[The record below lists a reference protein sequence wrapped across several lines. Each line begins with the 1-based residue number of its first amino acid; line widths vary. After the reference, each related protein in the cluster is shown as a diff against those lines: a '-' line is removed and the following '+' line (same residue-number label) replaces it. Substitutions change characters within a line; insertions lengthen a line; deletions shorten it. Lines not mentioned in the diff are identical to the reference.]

1 MIFKRFFIILII
13 VLLMLA
19 MLLACNS
26 GTTTSRGAST
36 TGVSGVSFSQD
47 IQSIFN
53 SNCVVCHQ
61 SATATGDLNLETGL
75 AYRNLVSVE
84 STQSP
89 LMLVTSGDSD
99 GSYLLHKLRGTQGE
113 VGGSGLRMPY
123 GASPLQQSQINLI
136 QQWIEQG
143 APDN

>member
-1 MIFKRFFIILII
+1 MIFKRLFIVLIM
-13 VLLMLA
+13 VLLMFA

-26 GTTTSRGAST
+26 GTITSEDTST
-36 TGVSGVSFSQD
+36 TDISGVSF
-47 IQSIFN
+47 IQEIQPIFN

-61 SATATGDLNLETGL
+61 GATASGGLNLENGL
-75 AYRNLVSVE
+75 SYKNLVNVE

-89 LMLVTSGDSD
+89 LMLVAPGDSD
-99 GSYLLHKLRGTQGE
+99 GSYLLNKLQGTQGQ

-123 GASPLQQSQINLI
+123 GAPPLQQSQINLV

>member
-1 MIFKRFFIILII
+1 MIFKRFFIVLII

-26 GTTTSRGAST
+26 GTTTSGDTST

-61 SATATGDLNLETGL
+61 SATATGDLNLETGF
-75 AYRNLVSVE
+75 AYINLVNVE

-89 LMLVTSGDSD
+89 LMLVAPGDSD
-99 GSYLLHKLRGTQGE
+99 GSYLLNKLRGTQGE
-113 VGGSGLRMPY
+113 VGGGGLRMPY

>member
-1 MIFKRFFIILII
+1 MPTTSKLFSFI

-61 SATATGDLNLETGL
+61 SAAANGDLNLEAGS
-75 AYRNLVSVE
+75 AYDNLVNVE
-84 STQSP
+84 STQRP
-89 LMLVTSGDSD
+89 LMLVTPGDSD

-113 VGGSGLRMPY
+113 VGGGGLRMPY

>member
-1 MIFKRFFIILII
+1 MIFKRLFI
-13 VLLMLA
+13 VLVMVLLTLA

-26 GTTTSRGAST
+26 GVTTSEDTST
-36 TGVSGVSFSQD
+36 TDVSGVSFSRD
-47 IQSIFN
+47 IQPIFDT
-53 SNCVVCHQ
+53 NCVVCHQ
-61 SATATGDLNLETGL
+61 SATANGDLNLEAGL
-75 AYRNLVSVE
+75 AYRNLVNAE

-89 LMLVTSGDSD
+89 LMLVTPGDSD

-123 GASPLQQSQINLI
+123 GAPSLQQGQIDLI
-136 QQWIEQG
+136 LKWIEQG